1 MTKNLKIFCVTDKL
15 IKKIEKTNLILASVG
30 KNNLPNNYIKSSSG
44 KNIHFKEQYYSEL
57 TFHYW
62 YWKNM
67 LNKETSDW
75 IGFCQ
80 KRRFWVKTQDNQH
93 KIDNKNYFEYLLSS
107 PEKSWNNYSSI
118 ICNPIKISGSK
129 KIKIIKKGWKN
140 LIKDPTILFN
150 TKKETIKFHFDIYHG
165 NGKLTAA
172 INLLHEEDRSDFNNY
187 VNSRDFFN
195 PHIMFIT
202 RPEVAKKWFKDL
214 FGWLEKCENLFGFNE
229 LKGYETRLYGYLAE
243 RYLSFWF
250 KKYTKYKEHPWI
262 FIDN

>member
-1 MTKNLKIFCVTDKL
+1 MTKLSIYCVTNKR
-15 IKKIEKTNLILASVG
+15 IKFLENCTYNLAWVGNQVAPTNYLKCDDKTNIF
-30 KNNLPNNYIKSSSG
+30 
-44 KNIHFKEQYYSEL
+44 FKEQYYSEL

-67 LNKETSDW
+67 LNKETADW

-80 KRRFWVKTQDNQH
+80 KRRFWAKTQDDKE
-93 KIDNKNYFEYLLSS
+93 KINNENYLDHLLKS

-129 KIKIIKKGWKN
+129 KIKIIKKGWKK

-165 NGKLTAA
+165 DGILNAA
-172 INLLHEEDRSDFNNY
+172 INLLHEEDKKDFNNY

-202 RPEVAKKWFKDL
+202 RPEIAEKWFIDL
-214 FGWLEKCENLFGFNE
+214 FGWLKKCENLFGFNE
-229 LKGYETRLYGYLAE
+229 LMGYETRLYGYLAE

-250 KKYTKYKEHPWI
+250 KKYTNYKEHPWI